1 MEKKFS
7 FFPGRI
13 NMVFRKG
20 PRGYLYQDPTDEA
33 KLLKENPSLQDKFAP
48 LREDRVKENA
58 LTVVR
63 QRGGDVTEPAE
74 VLGEYT
80 LKFGKSKGKS
90 FWWLLQKDVGYTTYL
105 IKHREKEEA
114 AGVSTTEGHYKASL
128 LSFVGYARSFGE
140 IESVSMSRKSPQL
153 KQPQRMTSWL
163 ALAIMPRAPG
173 VRCGTTG
180 LMALHPLS

>member
-1 MEKKFS
+1 MPLRSLSTNMQKQFC

-13 NMVFRKG
+13 NVVFRKR

-33 KLLKENPSLQDKFAP
+33 KLLKDNPSLQDKSAP

-80 LKFGKSKGKS
+80 
-90 FWWLLQKDVGYTTYL
+90 
-105 IKHREKEEA
+105 
-114 AGVSTTEGHYKASL
+114 
-128 LSFVGYARSFGE
+128 
-140 IESVSMSRKSPQL
+140 
-153 KQPQRMTSWL
+153 
-163 ALAIMPRAPG
+163 
-173 VRCGTTG
+173 
-180 LMALHPLS
+180 